1 MSNIIDKLTV
11 ILTTNNQRSDFIF
24 RCLDYYDTQFGKY
37 SLKIILKIH
46 LLKELDTQV
55 LLGMF

>member
-1 MSNIIDKLTV
+1 MK
-11 ILTTNNQRSDFIF
+11 DFIQTENDKSLIF
-24 RCLDYYDTQFGKY
+24 FYHLMILN
-37 SLKIILKIH
+37 LKIILKIH